1 MSCTV
6 VEGAQVCRAKGVVLD
21 LLAVVEVVV
30 VGYVAVGEGQAEGI
44 VVRALQ
50 DRAAAVER
58 SCRKLRRVNDGN
70 EKGKD
75 GEPAGQ
81 KSWPV
86 WVCFIC
92 PDRSVHL
99 ISFIAPRHP
108 FKKIIVRIPCS
119 SWIA

>member
-1 MSCTV
+1 MRQFGGTALFV
-6 VEGAQVCRAKGVVLD
+6 Y
-21 LLAVVEVVV
+21 LLIRTTLFGTLSRIVFCD
-30 VGYVAVGEGQAEGI
+30 VAVAEGKAEGI

-75 GEPAGQ
+75 GEPASQ

-86 WVCFIC
+86 WVCFI
-92 PDRSVHL
+92 
-99 ISFIAPRHP
+99 
-108 FKKIIVRIPCS
+108 
-119 SWIA
+119 

>member
-1 MSCTV
+1 MSCAV
-6 VEGAQVCRAKGVVLD
+6 VEGAEVCGAEGVVLEF
-21 LLAVVEVVV
+21 LAVVEVAVACD
-30 VGYVAVGEGQAEGI
+30 VAVAEGKAEGI

-81 KSWPV
+81 KS
-86 WVCFIC
+86 
-92 PDRSVHL
+92 
-99 ISFIAPRHP
+99 
-108 FKKIIVRIPCS
+108 
-119 SWIA
+119 